1 MSSPSIQIQIHPNQA
16 QSYSSLKARMAHK
29 ARIARMANSLF
40 EAQEKAV
47 YGDGYAGVQAYKK
60 RIRAL
65 EAEVEELRMQNLML
79 KYDAILAEQG
89 IGEVGGMGRE
99 GADAGEGSSERLR

>member
-1 MSSPSIQIQIHPNQA
+1 MSSPSIQIQNQKA
-16 QSYSSLKARMAHK
+16 KEYEELKARMAHK
-29 ARIARMANSLF
+29 ARIARMAHSLF

-47 YGDGYAGVQAYKK
+47 YGDGYAGVQAYKT

-79 KYDAILAEQG
+79 RYDAILAEQG
-89 IGEVGGMGRE
+89 IREVGGTGRE
-99 GADAGEGSSERLR
+99 AADAGEGSSERVR